1 MIRAENEKL
10 NGTYYRSLEEWIN
23 RLVDTLEM
31 KEKRKVGKTSKVSNL
46 VASVCDG
53 GNLGRV
59 MSKRWTPHQ
68 LQNVHSVQSTL

>member
-1 MIRAENEKL
+1 
-10 NGTYYRSLEEWIN
+10 
-23 RLVDTLEM
+23 M